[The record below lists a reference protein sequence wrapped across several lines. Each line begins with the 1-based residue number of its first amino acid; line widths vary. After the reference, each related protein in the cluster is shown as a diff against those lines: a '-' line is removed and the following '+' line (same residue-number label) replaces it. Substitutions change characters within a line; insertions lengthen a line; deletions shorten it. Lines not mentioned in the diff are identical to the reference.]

1 MKNLFTWVI
10 GFACCVS
17 SVQAQQA
24 PYKNPLVPTEM
35 RVNDLLQRMTLK
47 EKIAQIR
54 HLHSWDVFEGQQLN
68 PDRLAQICAAGGFSG
83 VCRVWRARCAGNSG
97 ARGTSAGVL
106 LTE

>member
-47 EKIAQIR
+47 ESQLFDGLRLVARGLEGRVQLKFHIR
-54 HLHSWDVFEGQQLN
+54 FPFFRAEV
-68 PDRLAQICAAGGFSG
+68 RCAAGRQS
-83 VCRVWRARCAGNSG
+83 RRPR
-97 ARGTSAGVL
+97 R
-106 LTE
+106 

>member
-1 MKNLFTWVI
+1 MKNLFTLVI

-47 EKIAQIR
+47 E
-54 HLHSWDVFEGQQLN
+54 
-68 PDRLAQICAAGGFSG
+68 
-83 VCRVWRARCAGNSG
+83 
-97 ARGTSAGVL
+97 
-106 LTE
+106 

>member
-35 RVNDLLQRMTLK
+35 RVNDLLQRMLRLDTCILGMFLK
-47 EKIAQIR
+47 
-54 HLHSWDVFEGQQLN
+54 
-68 PDRLAQICAAGGFSG
+68 
-83 VCRVWRARCAGNSG
+83 GNN
-97 ARGTSAGVL
+97 
-106 LTE
+106 

>member
-1 MKNLFTWVI
+1 MKTLFTWVI

-54 HLHSWDVFEGQQLN
+54 HLHSWDVFEGQKLN
-68 PDRLAQICAAGGFSG
+68 PDRLAQMCAAGALVSSKVF
-83 VCRVWRARCAGNSG
+83 
-97 ARGTSAGVL
+97 L
-106 LTE
+106 LLQ